1 VESPSAYLAVHSCA
15 VVEAGNQVDNCQVVG
30 HIAVAEV
37 VAAVVGYGEEG
48 QRKLVRRLRRALLLT
63 RDP

>member
-1 VESPSAYLAVHSCA
+1 M
-15 VVEAGNQVDNCQVVG
+15 VG

-48 QRKLVRRLRRALLLT
+48 QRKLVRRLKCDILPEIPNVYVYSDSRIHRQITILKT
-63 RDP
+63 IHQVHST